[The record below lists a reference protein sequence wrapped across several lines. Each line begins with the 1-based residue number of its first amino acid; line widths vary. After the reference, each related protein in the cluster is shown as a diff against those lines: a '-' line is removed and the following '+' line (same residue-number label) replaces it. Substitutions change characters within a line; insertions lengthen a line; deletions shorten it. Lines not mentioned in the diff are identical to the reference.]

1 MEREVVLT
9 GLGGQGIQLLAKL
22 LAHAAMREGR
32 QVMTFGLFMGMIRGG
47 SSEATVVV
55 ADGAVVAPPIVPR
68 VWGVVAMHGAG
79 LPALQ
84 PKLRPGGVLVLNA
97 TLAPELPGWD
107 GVRRLAVPATEI
119 AKAVGQPLGAG
130 MVALGAL
137 AGATGLVAPVSLA
150 AALAD
155 VVPPHRR
162 KLVDANAACIARGA
176 EWGTEHGGP
185 PAWDGV
191 VCSAGGEGT

>member
-32 QVMTFGLFMGMIRGG
+32 QVMTFGLFMGTIRGG

-55 ADGAVVAPPIVPR
+55 GDDAVVAPPIVPR
-68 VWGVVAMHGAG
+68 VWAVVAMHGAG

-84 PKLRPGGVLVLNA
+84 PKARPGGVLVLNA
-97 TLAPELPGWD
+97 TLAPEPPGWD

-119 AKAVGQPLGAG
+119 AKALGQPLGAG

-137 AGATGLVAPVSLA
+137 AGATGLVAPDSLA

-155 VVPPHRR
+155 VVPAHRR

-176 EWGTEHGGP
+176 EWGAERNGP
-185 PAWDGV
+185 GAWYRTAEETT
-191 VCSAGGEGT
+191 S

>member
-1 MEREVVLT
+1 MEREVVMT

-22 LAHAAMREGR
+22 LAHAAIREGR

-55 ADGAVVAPPIVPR
+55 ADDAVVAPPIVPR
-68 VWGVVAMHGAG
+68 AWAFLAMHGSG
-79 LPALQ
+79 LPALEA
-84 PKLRPGGVLVLNA
+84 KARAGGVLVLNA
-97 TLAPELPGWD
+97 TLAPDPPGWD
-107 GVRRLAVPATEI
+107 GVRRLAVPAAEI
-119 AKAVGQPLGAG
+119 AKTLGQPLGAG
-130 MVALGAL
+130 MIALGAL
-137 AGATGLVAPVSLA
+137 AGATGLVAPASLA

-176 EWGTEHGGP
+176 EWGAQRGGP

-191 VCSAGGEGT
+191 VCSPGGEST